1 MDEQDEWLT
10 PREAAKFIGLAEKTL
25 RNWRHLN
32 SKGIAIG
39 PAWFRPG
46 RVFYK
51 KSALL
56 AYREEHTYTCTN
68 QYGRKK
74 PPKEPAAEPDD
85 AAP

>member
-1 MDEQDEWLT
+1 MDDELLT
-10 PREAAKFIGLAEKTL
+10 AKEAAKFIMLKEKTL

-32 SKGIAIG
+32 RKGIEIG
-39 PAWFRPG
+39 PRWGKLGGKVIYR
-46 RVFYK
+46 
-51 KSALL
+51 KSDLL

-74 PPKEPAAEPDD
+74 PPKERTAEPDD